1 MVKKITQLSLG
12 IALATGLTL
21 SSCAQDYQQTEGGLE
36 YKYFEKGKGLVAP
49 KVGDIAEL
57 NVVFRIGDSTIINT
71 LEMNNNQPV
80 PQMIQ
85 DPMFPGDLS
94 EGILLMRE
102 GDRIEFRIIADTM
115 SARTGSPLPP
125 FAQSG
130 DYFVWDVTLVS
141 LKSQDQMEKEMAELA
156 AKQLKIDDEVL
167 QKYFSDHKITPQ
179 KTESGIYYVLH
190 KEGTGDKPKAGQT
203 VSVNYTGTKLDGE
216 KFDSNV
222 DPAFNHVE
230 PLKFTLGKGQVI
242 KGWDEGI
249 GLLNKG
255 AKATLYIPSS
265 LAYGNQSQGKIGT
278 NEILI
283 FEVELLDFN

>member
-1 MVKKITQLSLG
+1 MLRKITQLSLG
-12 IALATGLTL
+12 ITLATGLTL
-21 SSCAQDYQQTEGGLE
+21 SSCAQDYKQTEGGLE

-49 KVGDIAEL
+49 KVGDVAEL
-57 NVVFRIGDSTIINT
+57 NVIFKIGDSTIINT
-71 LEMNNNQPV
+71 LEMNHNQPV

-85 DPMFPGDLS
+85 NPMFPGDLS

-102 GDRIEFRIIADTM
+102 GDRMEFRIIADTM

-141 LKSQDQMEKEMAELA
+141 LKSPDQMEKEMAELA
-156 AKQLKIDDEVL
+156 AKQLKIDDEIL
-167 QKYFSDHKITPQ
+167 QKHFSDHGITPQ
-179 KTESGIYYVLH
+179 KTESGLYYVIH
-190 KEGTGDKPKAGQT
+190 KEGVGAKPQTGQS

-242 KGWDEGI
+242 KGWDEGL

-265 LAYGNQSQGKIGT
+265 LAYGTQSQGKIGT